1 MSRCEAPLERLPRSV
16 IRARALAG
24 PRAFND
30 TEGMGQLKQIVVDC
44 RQPATLAAFW
54 AVVLDGFE
62 VRAYDDAEIE
72 RLASIGR
79 TPETDPCVLL
89 DGPTLEFCFQ
99 EIVETSAGKRPLHV
113 DIEVQDRA
121 AEMSRLVSLGATV
134 VQHFDHHTWMRDP
147 EGNDF
152 CITDP

>member
-1 MSRCEAPLERLPRSV
+1 
-16 IRARALAG
+16 
-24 PRAFND
+24 
-30 TEGMGQLKQIVVDC
+30 MGQLKQIVVDC
-44 RQPATLAAFW
+44 HQPATLATFW
-54 AVVLDGFE
+54 AVVLDDFE
-62 VRAYDDAEIE
+62 VRTYDDAEIE

-79 TPETDPCVLL
+79 TPESDPCVLL
-89 DGPTLEFCFQ
+89 DGPMLEFCFQ
-99 EIVETSAGKRPLHV
+99 EIVEISAGKRPLHV

-134 VQHFDHHTWMRDP
+134 VQQFDHHTWMRDP